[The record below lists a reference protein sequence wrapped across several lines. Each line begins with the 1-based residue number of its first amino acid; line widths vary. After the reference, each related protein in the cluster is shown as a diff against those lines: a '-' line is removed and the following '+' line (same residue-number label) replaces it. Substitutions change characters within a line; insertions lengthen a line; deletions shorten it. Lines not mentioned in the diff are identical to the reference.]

1 MGFQFMAFA
10 SETISTVIN
19 VINAINNNNNNN
31 NNNNI
36 NDLDSNNENMNP
48 AKRRKK
54 RWIIESEDE
63 NNKKRQWCQKL
74 GEISPRCI
82 LSFIEDE
89 KRQNVANPGFEG
101 IKKWLEVFLLSGGW
115 SLGT

>member
-1 MGFQFMAFA
+1 MAFA
-10 SETISTVIN
+10 AVTISTVVN
-19 VINAINNNNNNN
+19 VINAINVN

-54 RWIIESEDE
+54 RWQLKEE
-63 NNKKRQWCQKL
+63 NNDSSQWCEKL
-74 GEISPRCI
+74 GETSPRCI

-89 KRQNVANPGFEG
+89 KRVKARNPGFEG
-101 IKKWLEVFLLSGGW
+101 IKKWLEVFFVERCC
-115 SLGT
+115 